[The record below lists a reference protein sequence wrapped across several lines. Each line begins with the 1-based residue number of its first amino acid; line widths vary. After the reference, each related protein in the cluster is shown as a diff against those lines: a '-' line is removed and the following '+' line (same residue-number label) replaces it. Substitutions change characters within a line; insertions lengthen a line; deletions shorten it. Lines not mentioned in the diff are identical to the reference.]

1 LEKLLNGESEMVYL
15 NDVKQL
21 INSVPRLDSKERA
34 ALYSSLD
41 AGAVCDFDF
50 LLMMCLSTAIAALGL
65 LINAPAVIIGAMV
78 VAPLMTPLIAAGCAL
93 VRGDL
98 SLFYNSIRAMLFGS
112 LVALGVSIVIG
123 VLIPND
129 TITIEMVSRGK
140 PDILDLFVG
149 LFAGGAAAYAT
160 SRPKVTAALV
170 GVAVAAA
177 LVPPVAT
184 VGLALTDGNMLVAE
198 GAGILFIT
206 NLVSIIIGAAAMF
219 YLMGIQGLYQN
230 MRSPLILRRVLLSM
244 ILGLGLIC
252 APLGYQRAD
261 RIREGQLRPR
271 SYPLSP
277 ALSEMIR
284 DRIAQVPGVDLLQAG
299 RSGVDYEDSDIGIML
314 YGSEPAPLSLK
325 EDLVTIIKN
334 FRGEE
339 VRVEVTMLEAGTWV
353 ETN

>member
-1 LEKLLNGESEMVYL
+1 MTLLSE
-15 NDVKQL
+15 VKRL
-21 INSVPRLDSKERA
+21 INSMPNLDTKERT
-34 ALYSSLD
+34 ALYSGL
-41 AGAVCDFDF
+41 AEGAVCDFDF

-65 LINAPAVIIGAMV
+65 LINSPAVIIGAMV

-98 SLFYNSIRAMLFGS
+98 SLFYNSIRSMLFGS
-112 LVALGVSIVIG
+112 LVALGVSILVG
-123 VLIPND
+123 ALIPND
-129 TITIEMVSRGK
+129 TLTLEMLARGR

-149 LFAGGAAAYAT
+149 LFAGAAAAFAT
-160 SRPKVTAALV
+160 ARPKVTAALV

-177 LVPPVAT
+177 LVPPIAT
-184 VGLALTDGNMLVAE
+184 VGLALTEGNMLVAE
-198 GAGILFIT
+198 GASFLFIT
-206 NLVSIIIGAAAMF
+206 NLVSIVIGAAAMF

-277 ALSEMIR
+277 VLSEMIR
-284 DRIAQVPGVDLLQAG
+284 ERIDQVPGIALLQAS
-299 RSGVDYEDSDIGIML
+299 RSGVDYEVSDIGIIL

-325 EDLVTIIKN
+325 EDLIAIVKD
-334 FRGEE
+334 FRGED
-339 VRVEVTMLEAGTWV
+339 VSVDITMLKSGEWV
-353 ETN
+353 ES